1 MINWKVRVRQKWF
14 WLTLIPAV
22 LLLLDQLWGLFA
34 LLGSIQAG
42 HLYDGPLMEALL
54 SLVGTAFAIMV
65 LIGIPV
71 DTTTDGYGDSARAL
85 TYEEPAPNASA
96 YGLQEYEE
104 QCAAADTKMVDWAA
118 QIAEASK
125 SCTMSAAELA
135 DAVAQAA
142 KMPSER
148 SGGEDGDR

>member
-14 WLTLIPAV
+14 WLTVIPAV
-22 LLLLDQLWGLFA
+22 LMLLDQLWGLFS

-71 DTTTDGYGDSARAL
+71 DTTTEGYGDSARAL

-96 YGLQEYEE
+96 YGLQEYED
-104 QCAAADTKMVDWAA
+104 QCAAADAKMVDWAA
-118 QIAEASK
+118 RIAEASN
-125 SCTMSAAELA
+125 SYTISAAELA
-135 DAVAQAA
+135 DAMVARA
-142 KMPSER
+142 K
-148 SGGEDGDR
+148 SGGEDA